1 MIDSRYLKYIPIE
14 DHEYY
19 RNILLKDVYY
29 FYQGIKINDD
39 VKIICKN
46 GNELDLSR
54 ENLTL
59 SFRRF
64 STNQMKS

>member
-29 FYQGIKINDD
+29 FYHGIKIEDD
-39 VKIICKN
+39 IKIICIN
-46 GNELDLSR
+46 GNELDLSK
-54 ENLTL
+54 ENLIL
-59 SFRRF
+59 SSRRF
-64 STNQMKS
+64 STNQMK

>member
-29 FYQGIKINDD
+29 FYHAIKIEDD
-39 VKIICKN
+39 IKIICKN

-54 ENLTL
+54 ENLIL
-59 SFRRF
+59 SSRRF
-64 STNQMKS
+64 STNQMK

>member
-29 FYQGIKINDD
+29 FYHGIKINDD

-64 STNQMKS
+64 STNQMK